1 MPRLSV
7 VIKVLEILMFQELG
21 SFETLGSK
29 LSLGTLKKVADVRNH
44 LRKVLKRLCLQ
55 LNSVAVNWVSLLILK
70 EIDGKV
76 RASCL
81 VDVETEHELK
91 AVRKGVTSLVSD
103 DTAESFLFSLCF

>member
-1 MPRLSV
+1 MQRLSI
-7 VIKVLEILMFQELG
+7 VIKVLETLMFQELG
-21 SFETLGSK
+21 SFETLDSK

-55 LNSVAVNWVSLLILK
+55 LNSVAINWVSLLILK

-81 VDVETEHELK
+81 VDLETEHELK
-91 AVRKGVTSLVSD
+91 AVRKRVTSFVSD